1 MRSLLALALGL
12 VLLPSCSGPSTCGI
26 NFTQGWITIQSASI
40 KGGPALKQVTISNV
54 RSSGGLIL
62 TGMPGVINLTAR
74 DGKYVC
80 DVACSFGQAGTYT
93 FDVSAPGALTQTV
106 TVTVPERVT
115 GRGGCGA
122 SEISG
127 ERQTLNLEL
136 EPLTN

>member
-1 MRSLLALALGL
+1 
-12 VLLPSCSGPSTCGI
+12 
-26 NFTQGWITIQSASI
+26 
-40 KGGPALKQVTISNV
+40 
-54 RSSGGLIL
+54 
-62 TGMPGVINLTAR
+62 MPGVINLTAH

-80 DVACSFGQAGTYT
+80 AVACSFGQAGTYT
-93 FDVSAPGALTQTV
+93 FDVSAPGGLTQTV

-115 GRGGCGA
+115 GRGSCGA